1 MLFGAGRRIVCCSLL
16 AAALLGSAD
25 VRAEKPVAA
34 QMQHWPAEK
43 ILPAE
48 PGRKACWRRVYDAK
62 HLATHPRQKVTQL
75 TFFLRVSGYDAG
87 GAYVFKNPDH
97 IYYNFALSLKRRG
110 DKRTLATSGDCLGE
124 KTIDCSVDCDRG
136 GVTIDRSSSSDG
148 LSISLNVRGIAFG
161 GDCDTTT
168 GTWLRPG
175 ANDKVFNLD
184 PAPME
189 VCKMLEKEQ
198 LGGWNDE

>member
-1 MLFGAGRRIVCCSLL
+1 LLLSLV
-16 AAALLGSAD
+16 AALLGSAD
-25 VRAEKPVAA
+25 VRAEKPAAA

-136 GVTIDRSSSSDG
+136 GVTVDRSSSSDG
-148 LSISLNVRGIAFG
+148 LSIRFYVRGIAFG
-161 GDCDTTT
+161 GDCDTTP
-168 GTWLRPG
+168 GTWVRPG
-175 ANDKVFNLD
+175 ADDKVFNLD

-189 VCKMLEKEQ
+189 ACKTLGKEQ

>member
-1 MLFGAGRRIVCCSLL
+1 MLFGAERRIVCCSLL
-16 AAALLGSAD
+16 IAALLGSAD
-25 VRAEKPVAA
+25 VRAENPVAA

-43 ILPAE
+43 ILPAD
-48 PGRKACWRRVYDAK
+48 PGRKACWYRVYDAK
-62 HLATHPRQKVTQL
+62 LLASHPRQKVTEL
-75 TFFLRVSGYDAG
+75 TFFLRVAGYDAG

-110 DKRTLATSGDCLGE
+110 DKRTLTTSGDCLGE

-136 GVTIDRSSSSDG
+136 GVTIDRPSPSDG
-148 LSISLNVRGIAFG
+148 LSISLNVKGIAFG
-161 GDCDTTT
+161 GNCETTT
-168 GTWLRPG
+168 GTWVRPG
-175 ANDKVFNLD
+175 ADDKVFNLD

-189 VCKMLEKEQ
+189 ACKTLEKEQ

>member
-1 MLFGAGRRIVCCSLL
+1 MLFGAGRRIVRCSLL

-25 VRAEKPVAA
+25 VRAKKPAA
-34 QMQHWPAEK
+34 VPLQHWPAEK

-62 HLATHPRQKVTQL
+62 HLVTHPRQKLTQL

-87 GAYVFKNPDH
+87 GPYVFKNPDH

-110 DKRTLATSGDCLGE
+110 DKRTLTTSGDCLGE

-136 GVTIDRSSSSDG
+136 GVTIDSPSPSDG
-148 LSISLNVRGIAFG
+148 LSISLNVNGIAFG
-161 GDCDTTT
+161 GNCETTT
-168 GTWLRPG
+168 GTWVRPG
-175 ANDKVFNLD
+175 ADDKVFNLD

-189 VCKMLEKEQ
+189 ACKTLEKEQ

>member
-25 VRAEKPVAA
+25 VRAEKPAAA

-48 PGRKACWRRVYDAK
+48 PGRKACWYRVYDAK
-62 HLATHPRQKVTQL
+62 LLAAHPRQKVTEL

-110 DKRTLATSGDCLGE
+110 PWGEHHRLLG
-124 KTIDCSVDCDRG
+124 R
-136 GVTIDRSSSSDG
+136 
-148 LSISLNVRGIAFG
+148 
-161 GDCDTTT
+161 
-168 GTWLRPG
+168 LRPRRCY
-175 ANDKVFNLD
+175 DRQTLSQRRSVH
-184 PAPME
+184 
-189 VCKMLEKEQ
+189 Q
-198 LGGWNDE
+198 S